1 MAEYVRQIQAKR
13 REALNTTIETVR
25 DEDEKICWN
34 FCTYGDLIVYMR
46 TLDGGLMNQIELDAI
61 YADAGYSSPGKIR
74 YLLRYYSEDYMLL
87 SSMVLFLC

>member
-1 MAEYVRQIQAKR
+1 
-13 REALNTTIETVR
+13 
-25 DEDEKICWN
+25 
-34 FCTYGDLIVYMR
+34 
-46 TLDGGLMNQIELDAI
+46 MNQIELDAI